1 MIFLPEV
8 ILDLDPHHHPFNQI
22 SLKSQILLKLKDKLQ
37 GKDFKL
43 LKSKWDL
50 NWLKNFQ
57 IKNLLLILMH
67 SEELPT
73 NLDREGVS
81 NNNNYDFE

>member
-8 ILDLDPHHHPFNQI
+8 ILDLDPHHHQI
-22 SLKSQILLKLKDKLQ
+22 SPKSQIPLNLKDKLQ
-37 GKDFKL
+37 DKDFKL

-57 IKNLLLILMH
+57 IKKLPLILMH

-73 NLDREGVS
+73 NLDKEGVS
-81 NNNNYDFE
+81 NNNK